1 MANGI
6 IENMHKKIESLEQ
19 EINKTNNSGANLTL
33 KTQLDKAQ
41 SRIIELENEIK
52 LHKLV
57 FNKEDEYIYPPEL
70 DLANQIWKKIYIE
83 KDYPEKFISHNSR
96 FEHIIKKLG
105 LDLKNPTQ
113 AKRIKTITTPKEN
126 KEAKKNLKS

>member
-1 MANGI
+1 MDDDKI
-6 IENMHKKIESLEQ
+6 IGCAGLI
-19 EINKTNNSGANLTL
+19 TN
-33 KTQLDKAQ
+33 DFI
-41 SRIIELENEIK
+41 SRMDL
-52 LHKLV
+52 
-57 FNKEDEYIYPPEL
+57 YPWVC
-70 DLANQIWKKIYIE
+70 AVYIE
-83 KDYPEKFISHNSR
+83 KDYPDKFISHNSR